1 MSIVKDSLPI
11 LDRARSLLADVGLRP
26 YTVSLLVRTW
36 VNGDRVG
43 TGNKVDTETPL
54 TVADGRPPKVRQLS
68 AKELVAQGG
77 ALEDQT
83 FEVGPLTP
91 DYGPGGI
98 SAALINPPLTG
109 DPQEVFFVLKGPG
122 LAAEGALCQKVFD
135 RLDSPFRYMFQ
146 IRRTGVDR

>member
-1 MSIVKDSLPI
+1 MSIIKDSLPI
-11 LDRARSLLADVGLRP
+11 LDKARALLADVGLRP
-26 YTVSLLVRTW
+26 YTVSVLVRTW

-43 TGNKVDTETPL
+43 TGNLVETETPL

-91 DYGPGGI
+91 DYGVGGTQ
-98 SAALINPPLTG
+98 ADTLNPPMG
-109 DPQEVFFVLKGPG
+109 EHPQEVFYVLKGPG
-122 LAAEGALCQKVFD
+122 LSAAGALCQKQLD
-135 RLDSPFRYMFQ
+135 RLRSEEH
-146 IRRTGVDR
+146 TS